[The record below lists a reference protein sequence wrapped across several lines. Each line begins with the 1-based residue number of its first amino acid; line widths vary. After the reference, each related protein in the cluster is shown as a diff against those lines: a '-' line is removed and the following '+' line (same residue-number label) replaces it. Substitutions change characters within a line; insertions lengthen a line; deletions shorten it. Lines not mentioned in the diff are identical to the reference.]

1 MSFFEINEENKNTF
15 LFNDLP
21 YLIMSIFEYLLGPE
35 SYDKFIELWEYF
47 ITFPTV
53 SAGITKK
60 DIPCYKR
67 VSIYIISVYDTFF
80 QCMIHFQIV
89 GNYLQFEK
97 SNIQVVE
104 VINNIEKMSST

>member
-21 YLIMSIFEYLLGPE
+21 TPIMSIFEYLLGPE
-35 SYDKFIELWEYF
+35 SYDKFIELWGYYV
-47 ITFPTV
+47 TFPTV

-67 VSIYIISVYDTFF
+67 VSTYITLV
-80 QCMIHFQIV
+80 
-89 GNYLQFEK
+89 FEIF
-97 SNIQVVE
+97 S
-104 VINNIEKMSST
+104 